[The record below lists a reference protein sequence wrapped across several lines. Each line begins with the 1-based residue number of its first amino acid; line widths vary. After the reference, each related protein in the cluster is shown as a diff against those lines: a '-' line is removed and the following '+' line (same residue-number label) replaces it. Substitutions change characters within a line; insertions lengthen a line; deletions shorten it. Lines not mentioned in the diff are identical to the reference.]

1 MPSAVEIAR
10 EAADPKARILA
21 ILKANKSKNFVD
33 RVVNAPKY
41 PDMPT
46 PGGKPG
52 ERSTHLM
59 AYATDDKGAF
69 VFPTVAYDPKT
80 KALFVPKDP
89 IKHALDNDELI
100 RFKDEA
106 EADWFTKNYK
116 LGMAK
121 NTQDMST
128 EEALDT
134 LMSEL
139 QTK

>member
-1 MPSAVEIAR
+1 MASPADIAKEA
-10 EAADPKARILA
+10 EAAKKRVLEILG
-21 ILKANKSKNFVD
+21 ANKSKNFVD
-33 RVVNAPKY
+33 RVLNVTKY

-89 IKHALDNDELI
+89 VKHALDTGELI
-100 RFKDEA
+100 RFKNEE
-106 EADWFTKNYK
+106 EADWFTQNYK
-116 LGMAK
+116 LGMPK
-121 NTQDMST
+121 PVEDMST
-128 EEALDT
+128 DEALD
-134 LMSEL
+134 EL
-139 QTK
+139 FAGMTKK